1 MGRGLFC
8 MFSRASARS
17 LHVCALMVVV
27 TFVVCSVVLVDV
39 GGVVFFCRFGRCT
52 WWGDKGQI
60 GSLLA
65 LFLSL
70 TRVAGVRFLHHRHHF
85 CFFAFSSVECVFA
98 CLSECWKCRKWVSLV
113 LKCKMWDAED
123 NRKFAQPRGK
133 MMSLSLFQLLLL
145 CDGNCISIS
154 SSIWFVFCCLLVFVW

>member
-1 MGRGLFC
+1 MGRGIFC

-65 LFLSL
+65 LFLSHVGSGRQVSPSQ
-70 TRVAGVRFLHHRHHF
+70 T
-85 CFFAFSSVECVFA
+85 
-98 CLSECWKCRKWVSLV
+98 SLV
-113 LKCKMWDAED
+113 LLC
-123 NRKFAQPRGK
+123 F
-133 MMSLSLFQLLLL
+133 LF
-145 CDGNCISIS
+145 C
-154 SSIWFVFCCLLVFVW
+154 

>member
-98 CLSECWKCRKWVSLV
+98 CLSEC
-113 LKCKMWDAED
+113 
-123 NRKFAQPRGK
+123 
-133 MMSLSLFQLLLL
+133 
-145 CDGNCISIS
+145 
-154 SSIWFVFCCLLVFVW
+154 